1 MCDTVR
7 RRVVDLAVSPMLRC
21 AAITIAA
28 LVPSSVFARGLTS
41 PLPTPQPIVAG
52 FDAKPC
58 QFPSA
63 VAMMT
68 SDDFAF
74 CTGTLV
80 HPELVLFAGHCHAA
94 ASTAYV
100 AFGERADAPART
112 VATVACDSFPGYVDT
127 SQSTDLAYC
136 RLAEPVTDVPIVP
149 LATGC
154 EIDQIDVGDEVTIVG
169 FGATEAVWDENGEP
183 AGIAGG
189 GVKRYTT
196 QTVEQ
201 IDEAG
206 NDLVLVG
213 GGSSACFGDSGGP
226 VMLEMPDGSWR
237 VLGAASTVH
246 PDSGNYPSPCGYGV
260 VYEIA
265 WNELDWLETTGHDV
279 TPCHDGDTFSPGAGC
294 GGFPAAPGELGNDWA
309 NGCATTN
316 LVDAPMC
323 GAGDDAPPSVEWIS
337 PTTDLVD
344 DASSVAVSISIE
356 VVDEYTGVAEVWL
369 RIDGNDQ
376 PTVLDAPPFT
386 FDEVIFPAGTYELV
400 ALARDNAG
408 NVGESEVL
416 RIEVGVDAQGSE
428 SSSTGDAFE
437 PQESSSGDDDDGR
450 DALPPYHPRADG
462 ATVGCRAGA
471 RGGSAWTLLFVLAL
485 VGRRRARAA

>member
-1 MCDTVR
+1 MR
-7 RRVVDLAVSPMLRC
+7 RYVA
-21 AAITIAA
+21 TIVAA
-28 LVPSSVFARGLTS
+28 LVPSSALAQSVTS
-41 PLPTPQPIVAG
+41 PLPPPQPIVDG

-68 SDDFAF
+68 SDAFAF

-80 HPELVLFAGHCHAA
+80 HPELVLYAGHCHAA
-94 ASTAYV
+94 AHAAYV

-112 VATVACDSFPGYVDT
+112 VATAACAPFPGYVDT
-127 SQSTDLAYC
+127 SQSIDLAYC

-154 EIDQIDVGDEVTIVG
+154 ELDALDVGDEVTIVG
-169 FGATEAVWDENGEP
+169 FGATEATWDGNGEP

-226 VMLEMPDGSWR
+226 VMLELPDGSWR

-246 PDSGNYPSPCGYGV
+246 PDSGDYPSPCGYGV

-265 WNELDWLETTGHDV
+265 WGELDWLETTGYDV
-279 TPCHDGDTFSPGAGC
+279 TPCHDGETFLPGVGC
-294 GGFPAAPGELGNDWA
+294 GNFPSAPGELGNTWA

-316 LVDAPMC
+316 LVEAPMC
-323 GAGDDAPPSVEWIS
+323 GAGDDEPPVVDWIT
-337 PTTDLVD
+337 PNADLS
-344 DASSVAVSISIE
+344 DASSSVQVSISID
-356 VVDEYTGVAEVWL
+356 VTDEYAGVAEVWL
-369 RIDGNDQ
+369 RIDGANQ
-376 PTVLDAPPFT
+376 PAVLEAPPFT
-386 FDEVIFPAGTYELV
+386 FDAVVFPAGSYELV
-400 ALARDNAG
+400 AVARDNAG
-408 NVGESEVL
+408 NVGESVPL
-416 RIEVGVDAQGSE
+416 RIEVGVDAEADE
-428 SSSTGDAFE
+428 SSSSGGADDPE
-437 PQESSSGDDDDGR
+437 PPPDEVDDDGR
-450 DALPPYHPRADG
+450 DALPPYYPRADE
-462 ATVGCRAGA
+462 AEVTCSVGA
-471 RGGSAWTLLFVLAL
+471 RGGSTWLSWLCLGCAA
-485 VGRRRARAA
+485 RRRRRRVS